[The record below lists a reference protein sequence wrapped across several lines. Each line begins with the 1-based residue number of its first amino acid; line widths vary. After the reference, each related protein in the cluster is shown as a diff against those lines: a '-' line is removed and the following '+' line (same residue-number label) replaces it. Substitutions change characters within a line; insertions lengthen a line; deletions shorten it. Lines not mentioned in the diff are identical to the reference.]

1 MNRRGFIGKA
11 LMSIAAVPLVRVIA
25 KSDPVSTVSRRANA
39 PRGRLYRVN
48 YDAPEFFFPKV
59 SGQILTEN
67 PYIPSEYKRQ
77 LSSLT
82 NEARTTGSSIE
93 SLVTT
98 LESFLEV

>member
-11 LMSIAAVPLVRVIA
+11 LMAVAALPLVRAVA
-25 KSDPVSTVSRRANA
+25 SVPTALPST
-39 PRGRLYRVN
+39 PKGRLYRVN

-77 LSSLT
+77 LSLLT
-82 NEARTTGSSIE
+82 NEARTAGSGIE
-93 SLVTT
+93 SLTRS
-98 LESFLEV
+98 LESFSEVTK